1 MNTDYLKLLAII
13 APVFLVVACGFVM
26 RRAGKL
32 QPQADSTL
40 FTIAI
45 NFLYPCLI
53 MHKVLGNSDLRD
65 PGKVLLAPVVGAA
78 LLLGCFAVAVLAA
91 RVLRLQ
97 RPQPAATF
105 AFTAGLPNWG
115 YVPIP
120 IMLALFGEKTV
131 GVLFVHNIG
140 LELVLWS
147 VGVQLLTGAGSW
159 RRALNV
165 PFFAVLGAIVLNL
178 AHAGDWLPDFVLA
191 TLKFLGDAALPLSV
205 LLTGVSLADAVAEGG
220 LTKDARVSIAGCVVR
235 LAILPVLILLATKGL
250 SLWGG
255 FPRELKQVLIVQAA
269 MPSALLPVIL
279 ARHYRD
285 SGGADSGT
293 AVRVVLATTL
303 VGLVTIPLWLRVGAW
318 WLGV

>member
-1 MNTDYLKLLAII
+1 MNTAYPELLAII
-13 APVFLVVACGFVM
+13 APVFVVVACGFFL

-32 QPQADSTL
+32 KPEADSSL
-40 FTIAI
+40 FTVAI

-53 MHKVLGNSDLRD
+53 IHTVLGNTALRE
-65 PGKVLLAPVVGAA
+65 PRKVLLAPVVGAA
-78 LLLGCFAVAVLAA
+78 LLLGCLAVAVLAA
-91 RVLRLQ
+91 RLLRLQ

-120 IMLALFGEKTV
+120 LMLALCGEKTV

-147 VGVQLLTGAGSW
+147 VGVQLLTGSGSW

-165 PFFAVLGAIVLNL
+165 PFFAVLGALVLNL
-178 AHAGDWLPDFVLA
+178 LHAGEWLPEFVLA
-191 TLKFLGDAALPLSV
+191 SLKFLGAAALPLSV

-220 LTKDARVSIAGCVVR
+220 LAQQPKVTASGVLVR
-235 LAILPVLILLATKGL
+235 MVILPVLVLLAAKGL
-250 SLWGG
+250 AQWPG
-255 FPRELKQVLIVQAA
+255 FPRELRQVLIVQAA

-279 ARHYRD
+279 ARHYRED
-285 SGGADSGT
+285 CGTDSGT

-303 VGLVTIPLWLRVGAW
+303 VGLVTIPLWLRMGAIWVG
-318 WLGV
+318 